1 MKETRWF
8 WSLIFVGVAVCLLG
22 IGLPAFAQEADE
34 TESEEA
40 SEEPPRLVAKEE
52 IIVTATRRERR
63 MVDVPITMSAVSA
76 ESIEVTGIREVRELA
91 EFIPNVQV
99 SQANDFRTFV
109 TIRGVGT
116 NSRNIGFDT
125 RVGVYIDGVYV
136 GQSPALNQELYDLE
150 RVEVLRGPQGTLFG
164 KNTVAGAMNLV
175 TKKPTDQ
182 FEGRVSLD
190 VGNLGFQELKAFIN
204 TPISKGVSAK
214 FSAVKTERDG
224 YIENLVTGESL
235 NERDALAYRAQFRFQ
250 PSEKLEINLSGDGLN
265 TERLVLVGEPLTD
278 MMAMMPDPHT
288 GGLNGIVAFD
298 FDPKEVRDVYGAALD
313 IDYHWDN
320 GNSFKSITGWRS
332 TDINYRNTTDY
343 QPVDIISI
351 DYTDDYSQLTQ
362 ELQFI
367 SNKDRSFDFLAGVY
381 YFGQEANTARDVILG
396 QQFISHW
403 VTPLY
408 NAGTFT
414 PPLPPAPALPPELVS
429 ALLGFGPPGSKV
441 FNQGT
446 VDTTS
451 LAAYFNAT
459 VELGRSVELGF
470 GARYSRED
478 KDVNWLLDG
487 RNSGIFFIG
496 STGDDPT
503 NPTPMVDDRSDDFLA
518 PSLSLTVALGGG
530 TNFYARYAAGFKSG
544 GYNLDYINA
553 AELVANPT
561 QEFDKE
567 TVNSFD
573 LGFKGSVWN
582 NRLSFTAAGFYAEYE
597 DYQVNQFVDLGGGRT
612 SIRITNA
619 AKVSTVGFEG
629 DFLAT
634 IGNSVTLQGS
644 LGLLDATFDS
654 FPGGGAAG
662 QDVSGNRLVFAP
674 EVNASLSFQ
683 YWTEIPSIGSSFL
696 IRLDGTHAS
705 DFYTTPDNVKEV
717 PYNSPYPGMVRFGW
731 LPERTL
737 LHARVGLITKRQRWE
752 FYLWGRNLTDEVDP
766 VDGFRDFFGT
776 IVEMPSIGR
785 TYGLAIDF
793 NF

>member
-1 MKETRWF
+1 MNRRDYF
-8 WSLIFVGVAVCLLG
+8 RSALIVGVAVCLLG
-22 IGLPAFAQEADE
+22 ALSPAFAQESPAVESDDAEE
-34 TESEEA
+34 T
-40 SEEPPRLVAKEE
+40 PTLVAREE
-52 IIVTATRRERR
+52 IVVTATRTERR
-63 MVDVPITMSAVSA
+63 MVDVPISMSAFSA
-76 ESIEVTGIREVRELA
+76 ESIEVTGIREVKELA

-125 RVGVYIDGVYV
+125 RVGVYVDGVYV
-136 GQSPALNQELYDLE
+136 GQSPALNQELLDLE

-175 TKKPTDQ
+175 TKKPTDE
-182 FEGRVSLD
+182 FEGKVSVD
-190 VGNLGFQELKAFIN
+190 VGNLGFKELKAFVN
-204 TPISKGVSAK
+204 TPISDGVSAK

-224 YIENLVTGESL
+224 YIDNIVTGNKL
-235 NERDALAYRAQFRFQ
+235 NERDSLAYRAQFRFQ

-278 MMAMMPDPHT
+278 MMALQPDPIT
-288 GGLNGIVAFD
+288 GGANGIVAFD

-320 GNSFKSITGWRS
+320 GNSFKSITGFRD

-343 QPVDIISI
+343 APIDIISI

-367 SNKDRSFDFLAGVY
+367 SSQDRTFSFLAGVY
-381 YFGQEANTARDVILG
+381 YFGQEANTVRDVILG
-396 QQFISHW
+396 QDFITGW

-408 NAGTFT
+408 NAGAFT
-414 PPLPPAPALPPELVS
+414 PPLPPAPALPPEFVS
-429 ALLGFGPPGSKV
+429 QLLGFGPPGSRV
-441 FNQGT
+441 FNSGT

-451 LAAYFNAT
+451 FAGYFNGT
-459 VELGRSVELGF
+459 LEIGHKVELGF
-470 GARYSRED
+470 GARYSVED

-487 RNSGIFFIG
+487 RNSGVFFIG
-496 STGDDPT
+496 STGDDPG
-503 NPTPMVDDRSDDFLA
+503 NPSPLIDSRSDDFLA
-518 PSLSLTVALGGG
+518 PALSLTVALSDN

-553 AELVANPT
+553 NELIANPT

-567 TVNSFD
+567 TVNSVD
-573 LGFKGSVWN
+573 LGFKGNVWN
-582 NRLSFTAAGFYAEYE
+582 NRFSFTVAGFYADYD

-619 AKVSTVGFEG
+619 AKVNTVGFEG
-629 DFLAT
+629 DFLAVL
-634 IGNSVTLQGS
+634 GNSVTLQGS

-654 FPGGGAAG
+654 FPGGGSSG
-662 QDVSGNRLVFAP
+662 NDVSGNKLVFAP
-674 EVNASLSFQ
+674 EVNASFSFQ
-683 YWTEIPSIGSSFL
+683 YYAELSSIRSSMLF
-696 IRLDGTHAS
+696 RLDVTHTS

-737 LHARVGLITKRQRWE
+737 LHGRIGLITKGQTFE
-752 FYLWGRNLTDEVDP
+752 FYVWGRNLTDEVDP
-766 VDGFRDFFGT
+766 IDGFRDFFGT
-776 IVEMPSIGR
+776 IVEAPSIGR
-785 TYGLAIDF
+785 TYGIGIDF